1 MYRCSEPWEYLEQRT
16 RSQLFKRG
24 TVVYD
29 TEVKPLE
36 FTTRNWRTAGTG
48 FSQTLQFANVKLD
61 QIIKQM
67 EGKSDDQKAVLNQQ
81 KTFVETK
88 LTRLR
93 TAITQMEQLQKLMEG
108 LHDTAKIH
116 YRVTYKVGEHLLELA
131 SSGGELV
138 DPFLEKKETQEKSE

>member
-1 MYRCSEPWEYLEQRT
+1 
-16 RSQLFKRG
+16 
-24 TVVYD
+24 
-29 TEVKPLE
+29 
-36 FTTRNWRTAGTG
+36 
-48 FSQTLQFANVKLD
+48 
-61 QIIKQM
+61 M

-81 KTFVETK
+81 KTIVEEN

-93 TAITQMEQLQKLMEG
+93 TAITQMGQLQKLMEG